1 MSDTAPLTDLARE
14 AMVIRLTNEL
24 RLANERL
31 AALELEVLNS
41 RDHAI
46 GRATEIG
53 ELRHR
58 LLAQAAMYERRL
70 SEARQTHATH
80 DVNHRAHIARLEE
93 ALVTANAATRD
104 AQRSVANINAEL
116 ARTKAS
122 FTWKL
127 GRTMMWPVRV
137 LKRLVRRA

>member
-1 MSDTAPLTDLARE
+1 MSDITPLTDVARD
-14 AMVIRLTNEL
+14 AAVIRLTNEL

-31 AALELEVLNS
+31 ATLELEVLNS

-46 GRATEIG
+46 GRAAEVG

-70 SEARQTHATH
+70 SEARHAHTTH
-80 DVNHRAHIARLEE
+80 DTNHRAHIAQLEDALAAASTAARVENRKASVLNADLERL
-93 ALVTANAATRD
+93 
-104 AQRSVANINAEL
+104 
-116 ARTKAS
+116 RTS

-127 GRTMMWPVRV
+127 GRTLMWPVRL
-137 LKRLVRRA
+137 LKRLIRRA

>member
-1 MSDTAPLTDLARE
+1 VSDTAPLTDFARE
-14 AMVIRLTNEL
+14 ATVIRLTNEL
-24 RLANERL
+24 RLTNERL

-46 GRATEIG
+46 GRATEVG

-70 SEARQTHATH
+70 CEARQAHATH
-80 DVNHRAHIARLEE
+80 DTNHRAHIARLEE
-93 ALVTANAATRD
+93 ALVTASAATRD
-104 AQRSVANINAEL
+104 AQRSAASTHAEL
-116 ARTKAS
+116 TRTKAS

>member
-1 MSDTAPLTDLARE
+1 
-14 AMVIRLTNEL
+14 VIRLTNEL

-46 GRATEIG
+46 GRATEVG

-80 DVNHRAHIARLEE
+80 DVNHGHISRNLRMRFPQQVPQRA
-93 ALVTANAATRD
+93 
-104 AQRSVANINAEL
+104 
-116 ARTKAS
+116 
-122 FTWKL
+122 WK
-127 GRTMMWPVRV
+127 TVKQVR
-137 LKRLVRRA
+137 

>member
-1 MSDTAPLTDLARE
+1 
-14 AMVIRLTNEL
+14 MVIRLTNEL

-46 GRATEIG
+46 GRATEVG
-53 ELRHR
+53 ELRH
-58 LLAQAAMYERRL
+58 QL

>member
-1 MSDTAPLTDLARE
+1 MSDTAPLTDFARE
-14 AMVIRLTNEL
+14 ATVIRLTNEL
-24 RLANERL
+24 RLTNERL

-46 GRATEIG
+46 GRATEVG

-58 LLAQAAMYERRL
+58 LLAQSQA
-70 SEARQTHATH
+70 HAT
-80 DVNHRAHIARLEE
+80 DDTNHRAHIARLEE
-93 ALVTANAATRD
+93 ALVTASAATRD
-104 AQRSVANINAEL
+104 AQRSAASTHAEL
-116 ARTKAS
+116 TRTKAS

>member
-1 MSDTAPLTDLARE
+1 
-14 AMVIRLTNEL
+14 MVIRLTNEL

-46 GRATEIG
+46 GRATEVG

-58 LLAQAAMYERRL
+58 LLAQAAMYE
-70 SEARQTHATH
+70 TH

-93 ALVTANAATRD
+93 ALVTASAATRD
-104 AQRSVANINAEL
+104 AQRSAANTHAEL

-122 FTWKL
+122 FTWRL

>member
-1 MSDTAPLTDLARE
+1 MSDITPLTDVARD
-14 AMVIRLTNEL
+14 AAVIRLTNEL

-31 AALELEVLNS
+31 ATLELEVLNS

-46 GRATEIG
+46 GRAAEVG

-70 SEARQTHATH
+70 SEARHAHTTH
-80 DVNHRAHIARLEE
+80 DTNHRAHIAQLEDALAAASTAARKVSVLNADLERL
-93 ALVTANAATRD
+93 R
-104 AQRSVANINAEL
+104 
-116 ARTKAS
+116 AS

-127 GRTMMWPVRV
+127 GRTLMWPVRL
-137 LKRLVRRA
+137 LKRLIRRA

>member
-24 RLANERL
+24 RIANERL

-46 GRATEIG
+46 GRATEVG
-53 ELRHR
+53 ELRH
-58 LLAQAAMYERRL
+58 RL

-104 AQRSVANINAEL
+104 TQRSVANINAEL

>member
-1 MSDTAPLTDLARE
+1 VSDTAPLTDFARE
-14 AMVIRLTNEL
+14 ATVIRLTNEL

-46 GRATEIG
+46 GRATEVG

-80 DVNHRAHIARLEE
+80 DVNHRAHIAQLED
-93 ALVTANAATRD
+93 AL
-104 AQRSVANINAEL
+104 SVASTAARVENRKASSLNADLE
-116 ARTKAS
+116 RMRAS